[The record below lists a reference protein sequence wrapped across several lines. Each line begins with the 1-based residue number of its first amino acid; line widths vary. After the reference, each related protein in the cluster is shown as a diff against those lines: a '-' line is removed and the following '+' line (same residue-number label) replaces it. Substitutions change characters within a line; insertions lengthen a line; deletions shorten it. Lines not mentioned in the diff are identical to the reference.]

1 MSTTIIPFTS
11 GEWEIRAFEIDGE
24 PWFVASDVA
33 KSLGYGKTNDLTR
46 RLDDEDKGA
55 RSVRTLGGE
64 QKVTIISEPGLYAAV
79 LGSQLESA
87 RAFKRWITHEVIP
100 AIRKT
105 GSFSV
110 EQVTRKQ
117 LALAVLEAE
126 KELEVTKPKA
136 EAWDA
141 LASADGDYEVADA
154 AKILA
159 RDGVETGRQRLFNQ
173 LAEIGWLYRGSDR
186 RWRAYQPPVD
196 RGYLAQRPQYHYHPG
211 TGERVI
217 DAPQVRVTVRG
228 IDALRRRLSKQLE
241 VAS

>member
-1 MSTTIIPFTS
+1 MPDTIIPFTS
-11 GEWEIRAFEIDGE
+11 GEWQIRAVQVGGEIK
-24 PWFVASDVA
+24 FVTSDVL
-33 KSLGYGKTNDLTR
+33 KSLEVDRTALR
-46 RLDDEDKGA
+46 RVDDDDKGVYSIHTPGGDQTV
-55 RSVRTLGGE
+55 SV
-64 QKVTIISEPGLYAAV
+64 VTEPGLYDLV
-79 LGSQLESA
+79 LSSRKPEA
-87 RAFKRWITHEVIP
+87 KAFKRWITHEVIP

-217 DAPQVRVTVRG
+217 DAPQVRVTVKG

-241 VAS
+241 VVA